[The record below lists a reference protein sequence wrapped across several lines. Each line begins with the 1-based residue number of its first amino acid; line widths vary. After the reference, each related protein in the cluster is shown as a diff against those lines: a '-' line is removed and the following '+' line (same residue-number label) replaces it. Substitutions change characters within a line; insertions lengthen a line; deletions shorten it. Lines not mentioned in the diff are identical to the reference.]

1 MSSNLTRPTDIIKYV
16 RIIIEPVGNRFSGKL
31 YIDDELISEV
41 IDQRP
46 GCCTRSLM
54 NQLLFKKGRPTQPL
68 IIDFSE
74 WN

>member
-1 MSSNLTRPTDIIKYV
+1 MQ
-16 RIIIEPVGNRFSGKL
+16 IIIEPVGNRFSGKL
-31 YIDDELISEV
+31 YIDDELIAEV

-46 GCCTRSLM
+46 GCCARSLM

-68 IIDFSE
+68 VVTISD